1 MEQARKELLLGRIEK
16 QARIQAV
23 TTATTAGARTGASA
37 AQRPGLLSKVTSI
50 FSRKKPATMPVYQAT
65 RSKPRA
71 TPLRAVRPSA
81 TAAANQGS
89 SVARRVTP
97 RAQVTTSEQIA
108 ARREALSPDYR
119 RKMELRR
126 AMKKTAMA
134 KLLKKLAEKKAGAQW
149 LR

>member
-1 MEQARKELLLGRIEK
+1 
-16 QARIQAV
+16 
-23 TTATTAGARTGASA
+23 
-37 AQRPGLLSKVTSI
+37 
-50 FSRKKPATMPVYQAT
+50 MPVYQAT